1 MELVRVAEHN
11 FTDENLTRKFK
22 IQPKQF
28 TLVKFISFTVF
39 VRLYG
44 ELLLRK

>member
-11 FTDENLTRKFK
+11 FTDENFTRKFK
-22 IQPKQF
+22 IQAKQF

-44 ELLLRK
+44 ELLWRK